1 MVTTIQ
7 GVHRTNNIVLNFIVT
22 LDVVVTNL
30 LTKPRAVGFNVFTI
44 V

>member
-1 MVTTIQ
+1 MATTIQ
-7 GVHRTNNIVLNFIVT
+7 GVHRTNNIGLHFIVT

-30 LTKPRAVGFNVFTI
+30 LAKPRAVSFNVFTI